1 MHCHSCR
8 FLPLAGADFEREFWE
23 GMGEE
28 ECRYL
33 YSKLDRARREA
44 GGARDVLSF
53 TACDG

>member
-1 MHCHSCR
+1 LLRPAASL
-8 FLPLAGADFEREFWE
+8 LPLAAADFEREFWE

-33 YSKLDRARREA
+33 YSKLDRARREP

-53 TACDG
+53 TACD